1 MVDPDTGTDDLEPE
15 TDDLPFPLVGSTL
28 VVGPA
33 NAGKTRLTARALEAW
48 IARHGPAGV
57 VVLDFAPEVERDGE
71 ILGGR
76 LSRFATV
83 LDGAWHGVLE
93 AHAPRSAADSDAAAL
108 ALAER
113 NAANAAALLDRAPPD
128 PIALFVNDATIPLQ
142 ADAEGTP
149 TLLDYVSRARVAVLN
164 AFESEELGVDDPV
177 SRNERAA
184 LATLSSWADRVIDLG
199 ET

>member
-1 MVDPDTGTDDLEPE
+1 MAH
-15 TDDLPFPLVGSTL
+15 LPFPLSGSTL
-28 VVGPA
+28 VVGPS

-48 IARHGPAGV
+48 VDERGPDGV

-71 ILGGR
+71 VLGGR

-83 LDGAWHGVLE
+83 PDGAWYGVLE
-93 AHAPRSAADSDAAAL
+93 AHAPRSAADSDAATL

-142 ADAEGTP
+142 ADAEATRR
-149 TLLDYVSRARVAVLN
+149 LLDYASRARVAVLN

-184 LATLSSWADRVIDLG
+184 LDALAGWADRVVDLG

>member
-1 MVDPDTGTDDLEPE
+1 MTAGRPPNRPAEMA
-15 TDDLPFPLVGSTL
+15 DLPFPLSGTTL
-28 VVGPA
+28 VVGPS
-33 NAGKTRLTARALEAW
+33 NAGKTRLTARALRAW
-48 IARHGPAGV
+48 VADRGPAGV
-57 VVLDFAPEVERDGE
+57 VVLDFAPEVERDGVL
-71 ILGGR
+71 LGGR

-83 LDGAWHGVLE
+83 PDAAWHGVLE

-142 ADAEGTP
+142 ADAEGIP
-149 TLLDYVSRARVAVLN
+149 RLLDYASRARVAVLN

-184 LATLSSWADRVIDLG
+184 LDALSRWADRVIDLG